1 MKKAVIKINAMLGDV
16 TKIFFLLYKLR
27 HCTLVC
33 GSNEVVLELETTAF
47 FSLERANKHE
57 KKL

>member
-1 MKKAVIKINAMLGDV
+1 MLGDA